1 MKVYI
6 KPNTSY
12 HSATLYILK
21 LIEKNQNISFSFVES
36 SEKANIIWDHT
47 VPSSEFIYLDFYD
60 GLQGERYNFNH
71 NHIFRTSPTVT
82 DKNEKKDSIATIF
95 YMINCLQEL
104 NPNEESLDQFGRFKY
119 EASFQAKFN
128 SIEENLVQQEID
140 LFCKKHR
147 LKGTIKRSA
156 FFVSHDIDTI
166 YGSFLQD
173 GFWALKKLKIGVIL
187 NLIIWEL
194 SRKPH
199 WKNID
204 KIIKID
210 SEYDIH
216 STFFWLVN
224 KGKGAYNIKN
234 ADYNIIKEQ
243 KLLDLVEQ
251 SGLTSGLHKSCS
263 EMSINQELK
272 KGSFQTNYNRYH
284 FLNFLPH
291 KDWKKISE
299 SKLELDCS
307 LGFAEHFG
315 FRNSYGKAFQPFD
328 IDKDEPYNFIEAP
341 LNFMDGTFRKY
352 MKIPTN
358 AITNIIINFYEKNP
372 TNCDFSLLWH
382 NTYFS
387 NYKYNSFLG
396 EYKKILGY
404 IYENKIEC
412 VTPNELIKENKIE
425 W

>member
-1 MKVYI
+1 MQI
-6 KPNTSY
+6 
-12 HSATLYILK
+12 
-21 LIEKNQNISFSFVES
+21 
-36 SEKANIIWDHT
+36 
-47 VPSSEFIYLDFYD
+47 
-60 GLQGERYNFNH
+60 
-71 NHIFRTSPTVT
+71 
-82 DKNEKKDSIATIF
+82 
-95 YMINCLQEL
+95 
-104 NPNEESLDQFGRFKY
+104 
-119 EASFQAKFN
+119 
-128 SIEENLVQQEID
+128 
-140 LFCKKHR
+140 
-147 LKGTIKRSA
+147 
-156 FFVSHDIDTI
+156 
-166 YGSFLQD
+166 
-173 GFWALKKLKIGVIL
+173 
-187 NLIIWEL
+187 
-194 SRKPH
+194 
-199 WKNID
+199 
-204 KIIKID
+204 
-210 SEYDIH
+210 
-216 STFFWLVN
+216 
-224 KGKGAYNIKN
+224 
-234 ADYNIIKEQ
+234 IIKEQ

-358 AITNIIINFYEKNP
+358 AIANIIINFYEKNP

>member
-234 ADYNIIKEQ
+234 ADYN
-243 KLLDLVEQ
+243 
-251 SGLTSGLHKSCS
+251 
-263 EMSINQELK
+263 
-272 KGSFQTNYNRYH
+272 
-284 FLNFLPH
+284 
-291 KDWKKISE
+291 
-299 SKLELDCS
+299 
-307 LGFAEHFG
+307 
-315 FRNSYGKAFQPFD
+315 
-328 IDKDEPYNFIEAP
+328 
-341 LNFMDGTFRKY
+341 
-352 MKIPTN
+352 
-358 AITNIIINFYEKNP
+358 
-372 TNCDFSLLWH
+372 
-382 NTYFS
+382 
-387 NYKYNSFLG
+387 
-396 EYKKILGY
+396 
-404 IYENKIEC
+404 
-412 VTPNELIKENKIE
+412 
-425 W
+425 